1 MVRLHDIMT
10 VDPLTIDP
18 QATLREA
25 AELLA
30 AEHVSGLPVVSG
42 SELVGVI
49 SATDLMHFDADRQA
63 PVRGPEEAGTSEWT
77 LAEDMGLETR
87 GLEPAADE
95 DEPAAAYFTEIGG
108 GGTADLYERFG
119 LSPEGDGGRHDLEE
133 VRVGEIMTPEVLT
146 LPPDTEASE
155 AARRMLR
162 ADVHRVL
169 VVEDG
174 KLLGVV
180 STTDMMKAVA
190 QYGLGG

>member
-42 SELVGVI
+42 SKLVGVI
-49 SATDLMHFDADRQA
+49 SATDLLHFDADRPTSA
-63 PVRGPEEAGTSEWT
+63 RGHEEAGASDWT
-77 LAEDMGLETR
+77 LGEDMGLETR
-87 GLEPAADE
+87 GLEAAADE
-95 DEPAAAYFTEIGG
+95 DDPDAAYFTDLGDEG
-108 GGTADLYERFG
+108 ASDLYERFG
-119 LSPEGDGGRHDLEE
+119 LSREGNGGRHDLDD
-133 VRVGEIMTPEVLT
+133 VRVGEIMTREVLT
-146 LPPDTEASE
+146 LPPETEAGE

-169 VVEDG
+169 VVEG
-174 KLLGVV
+174 EKLLGVV

-190 QYGLGG
+190 QHGLAG